1 MSDPTRPNPW
11 QYITYCYGRTLPASM
26 HDWVR
31 NDLAGPG
38 AARRT
43 VIRNVIPVLILLVI
57 LLLCFP
63 NATPLVQL
71 TMTLPILLPF
81 IYFAVVLNKFYR
93 KARLKRHGLD
103 TELVHEI
110 ELAKTADARAEYEAR
125 HGRRLQK

>member
-1 MSDPTRPNPW
+1 MSDPTRPNFW
-11 QYITYCYGRTLPASM
+11 QYVTYCYGRTLPASM

-43 VIRNVIPVLILLVI
+43 VIRVTIPVLIILAP
-57 LLLCFP
+57 LLLFP
-63 NATPLVQL
+63 ADALVRAS
-71 TMTLPILLPF
+71 MTLPILLPF

-93 KARLKRHGLD
+93 KSRLKKHGLD

-125 HGRRLQK
+125 HGRRLNK

>member
-1 MSDPTRPNPW
+1 MSDQTRPNLW
-11 QYITYCYGRTLPASM
+11 QYVTYCYGRTLPPSM

-43 VIRNVIPVLILLVI
+43 IIRVVIPVLILL
-57 LLLCFP
+57 
-63 NATPLVQL
+63 TPLLAFPASPLVL
-71 TMTLPILLPF
+71 ASMTLPILLPF
-81 IYFAVVLNKFYR
+81 IYFAVALNKFYR
-93 KARLKRHGLD
+93 KSRLKKHGLD